1 MTPCRR
7 VTRLQLTQ
15 MMTAWSSD
23 HYLHG
28 RREFA
33 IETSEDGR
41 SVRVE
46 VWDGCTSP
54 QESGNKASDPGII
67 EKPTPL

>member
-1 MTPCRR
+1 MGGGGADMTPRR
-7 VTRLQLTQ
+7 PVTRLQLTQ

-23 HYLHG
+23 HYQHG
-28 RREFA
+28 RQEFI

-46 VWDGCTSP
+46 VRDGCASP
-54 QESGNKASDPGII
+54 SESRKS
-67 EKPTPL
+67 